1 MFTLTKNP
9 VVRYFLDVR
18 DELRKVTWPSQKQA
32 LTYSGFVV
40 GACIILGAYFGA
52 IDELFTMGLK
62 ALVDLVASK

>member
-32 LTYSGFVV
+32 LTYTAFVV
-40 GACIILGAYFGA
+40 GTCAVLAVYFGA
-52 IDELFTMGLK
+52 IDELFTLGLK
-62 ALVDLVASK
+62 ALVTLTAAK